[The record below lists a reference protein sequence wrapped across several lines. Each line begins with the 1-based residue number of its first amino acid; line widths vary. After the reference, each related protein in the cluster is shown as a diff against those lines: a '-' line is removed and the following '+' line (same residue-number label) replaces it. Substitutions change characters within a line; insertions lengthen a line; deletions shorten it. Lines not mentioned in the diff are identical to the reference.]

1 MTFFLVNSS
10 FFTVVSHPTTCT
22 DSRGHV
28 IELND
33 SNMNDNYCDC
43 DVDGVDEELT
53 SACSFLSES
62 TFVCKNVD
70 DVPKSIFSSRVN
82 DGVSD
87 LCRF

>member
-1 MTFFLVNSS
+1 M
-10 FFTVVSHPTTCT
+10 CT
-22 DSRGHV
+22 DSRGNV

-53 SACSFLSES
+53 SACSFLSDS
-62 TFVCKNVD
+62 MFVCKNVD
-70 DVPKSIFSSRVN
+70 DVPKYILSSRVN

-87 LCRF
+87 LFLL

>member
-1 MTFFLVNSS
+1 
-10 FFTVVSHPTTCT
+10 
-22 DSRGHV
+22 
-28 IELND
+28 
-33 SNMNDNYCDC
+33 MNDNYCDC

-53 SACSFLSES
+53 SACSFLSGS

>member
-1 MTFFLVNSS
+1 M
-10 FFTVVSHPTTCT
+10 CT
-22 DSRGHV
+22 DSRGNV

-62 TFVCKNVD
+62 TFVCKNID

-82 DGVSD
+82 DGVGE
-87 LCRF
+87 LCTF